1 MHQLLNETISFLER
15 VTEPA
20 EWNLLL
26 GPRIFGLASRY
37 VTNDVVV
44 AGFMFYVY
52 SLFQTAFNRIY
63 EDASYFI
70 QSFLYASIRIEHG
83 DPLFVCVHEF
93 LSEKTAELPR
103 LRVAVARAHWESE
116 DDDAGA
122 EAGERPSVAL
132 SPPLGSVNFIDYNGR
147 RLQITRQKL
156 SEGTTNPD
164 EPFKAFLPQIEIIE
178 IRIRFG
184 TVNTLRQIL
193 EEWKDLYYRK
203 KYGKVSRSRFLG
215 ENNAIQEPIQT
226 WGHWEWDSSLV
237 KVPRRFDTVVMKE
250 GQKEDLLQDIKTFL
264 NKNAWYEKRGI
275 PYRRGYLLHG
285 PPGTGKTSTIE
296 AIAGELHM
304 NVSIIS
310 LSNDMEDS
318 RFMASLQTKPRNS
331 ILLIEDIDSVRIS
344 SNDDSK
350 NSSRG
355 GYYEKGLTLSSVLN
369 ALDGIVGQ
377 QGSVVFL
384 TCNDTTKLPPALL
397 RPGRI
402 DKKLHLGLADEYQ
415 IRSMFERFFEIC
427 NDKTLEKLIE
437 LLPKDELAP
446 AELQNFFMM
455 YSLQDDLKHICD
467 GVPAFLEGVRK
478 DREQARL
485 HAERTKQKRDIY
497 GNLANPGAA
506 PPTPST
512 DDEEKEEQ
520 EVDKENTNRRIII
533 DVKDDGQLC
542 MASS

>member
-1 MHQLLNETISFLER
+1 
-15 VTEPA
+15 
-20 EWNLLL
+20 
-26 GPRIFGLASRY
+26 
-37 VTNDVVV
+37 
-44 AGFMFYVY
+44 
-52 SLFQTAFNRIY
+52 
-63 EDASYFI
+63 
-70 QSFLYASIRIEHG
+70 
-83 DPLFVCVHEF
+83 
-93 LSEKTAELPR
+93 
-103 LRVAVARAHWESE
+103 
-116 DDDAGA
+116 
-122 EAGERPSVAL
+122 
-132 SPPLGSVNFIDYNGR
+132 
-147 RLQITRQKL
+147 
-156 SEGTTNPD
+156 
-164 EPFKAFLPQIEIIE
+164 
-178 IRIRFG
+178 
-184 TVNTLRQIL
+184 
-193 EEWKDLYYRK
+193 
-203 KYGKVSRSRFLG
+203 
-215 ENNAIQEPIQT
+215 
-226 WGHWEWDSSLV
+226 
-237 KVPRRFDTVVMKE
+237 
-250 GQKEDLLQDIKTFL
+250 
-264 NKNAWYEKRGI
+264 
-275 PYRRGYLLHG
+275 
-285 PPGTGKTSTIE
+285 
-296 AIAGELHM
+296 M

-318 RFMASLQTKPRNS
+318 RFMASLQSKPRNS

-350 NSSRG
+350 NNSRG

-415 IRSMFERFFEIC
+415 IRSMFQRFFEVSD
-427 NDKTLEKLIE
+427 DKTLEKLIE

-455 YSLQDDLKHICD
+455 YSLQDDLNHICD

-512 DDEEKEEQ
+512 DDEKEEQ
-520 EVDKENTNRRIII
+520 EGEKENTNRRIII
-533 DVKDDGQLC
+533 DVKDNGQLC